1 MKIKKGLDGRKHKR
15 FQVKEGTNAVLRNHD
30 RRIGPVLDISRSG
43 LSFRYFDDVK
53 GSSGSAQLE
62 IANTEEVF
70 YLRLIPVST
79 VYDKLEQRYVPFSTL
94 INRRCGVKFEKL
106 NDYQASLV
114 KYFIQKFTIDES

>member
-1 MKIKKGLDGRKHKR
+1 MKIQKGVDGRKHKR
-15 FQVKEGTNAVLRNHD
+15 FQVKEGTNAVLHNHD
-30 RRIGPVLDISRSG
+30 RRIGPVIDISRNG
-43 LSFRYFDDVK
+43 LSFRYFDDVN
-53 GSSGSAQLE
+53 GRIGSAQLE
-62 IANTEEVF
+62 ICHAEKGF

>member
-1 MKIKKGLDGRKHKR
+1 MKIKKGVDGRKHKR
-15 FQVKEGTNAVLRNHD
+15 FQVKEGTNAVLHNHD
-30 RRIGPVLDISRSG
+30 RRIGPVIDISRSG

-53 GSSGSAQLE
+53 GSSGNAQLE
-62 IANTEEVF
+62 IAYTKEVF
-70 YLRLIPVST
+70 HLRLIPVST
-79 VYDKLEQRYVPFSTL
+79 VYDKLEQRYVPFSTM

>member
-1 MKIKKGLDGRKHKR
+1 MQIKKGVDGRKHQR
-15 FQVKEGTNAVLRNHD
+15 FQVKEGTNAVLHNHD
-30 RRIGPVLDISRSG
+30 RRIGPVIDISRNG

-62 IANTEEVF
+62 IVYTEEVF
-70 YLRLIPVST
+70 HLRLIPVST
-79 VYDKLEQRYVPFSTL
+79 VYDKLEQRYVPISTL